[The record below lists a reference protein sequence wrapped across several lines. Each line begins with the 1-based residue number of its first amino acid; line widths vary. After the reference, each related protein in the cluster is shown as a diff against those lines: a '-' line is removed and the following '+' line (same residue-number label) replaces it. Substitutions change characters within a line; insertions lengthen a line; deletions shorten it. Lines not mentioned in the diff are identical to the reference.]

1 MEISG
6 SKLGPYLGLVID
18 LWGCHTS
25 NDQHTHRQMVSVAPK
40 SVSPAKRK
48 PRVAQPD
55 AEERSLAEF
64 NRLIAKAAP
73 IATRETAAALNRF
86 HRGIAAEIR
95 SR

>member
-1 MEISG
+1 MWLSGLKISAF
-6 SKLGPYLGLVID
+6 LRLVID
-18 LWGCHTS
+18 LRGCHVA

-48 PRVAQPD
+48 SRATPLD

>member
-1 MEISG
+1 MRLSG
-6 SKLGPYLGLVID
+6 FKSLPFLGLVID
-18 LWGCHTS
+18 LRGCHAS
-25 NDQHTHRQMVSVAPK
+25 NDQHTQLQMVSVAPK

-48 PRVAQPD
+48 SRATPLD